1 MKTRRPRAPSL
12 GADTADLFGAP
23 TGPDYA
29 HEARVKGLVCGV
41 DEAGRGP
48 LAGPVV
54 TAAVI
59 LDPNAIPPGLDD
71 SKRLDAETRARLF
84 DLICASAHVAVASAS
99 AGEIDRTDIRA
110 ATLAAMARA
119 VSALPVRPVLALI
132 DGRDVPPGLAMPGRA
147 LVKGDQLSVSI
158 AAASIIAK
166 VTRDRMM
173 MAADAAWP
181 GYGFADHKGYGT
193 ARHLDAIARLG
204 PCSLHRMSFAPL
216 HGAREKAGAVNVSL
230 SAGVSFFAEDRSPSV
245 SLDRSPAGGH
255 TNGRS

>member
-1 MKTRRPRAPSL
+1 MRPRRPRRDTPDAAP
-12 GADTADLFGAP
+12 ADLFGLPA
-23 TGPDYA
+23 GPDYH
-29 HEARVKGLVCGV
+29 HEARAKGLACGV

-54 TAAVI
+54 TAAVV
-59 LDPNAIPPGLDD
+59 LDPSAIPPGLDD
-71 SKRLDAETRARLF
+71 SKKLDAETRARLF

-99 AGEIDRTDIRA
+99 AREIDRTNIRA

-119 VSALPVRPVLALI
+119 VAALPVRPALALI
-132 DGRDVPPGLAMPGRA
+132 DGRDVPPGLSIPGRA

-166 VTRDRMM
+166 VVRDRMM
-173 MAADAAWP
+173 IAADAAWP

-204 PCSLHRMSFAPL
+204 PCPLHRMSFAPL
-216 HGAREKAGAVNVSL
+216 QAGGENTGAVNVSL
-230 SAGVSFFAEDRSPSV
+230 SGGVPLSPED
-245 SLDRSPAGGH
+245 L
-255 TNGRS
+255 